1 MLVTLQRET
10 FEYFVRQQDPGNG
23 LVADS
28 NEPGAPASIAAIG
41 LALSA
46 YVVAVE
52 RGILPRGA
60 AIPRTLSTL
69 RFFHASPE
77 GPEPDVTGYKGFYYH
92 FLDMK
97 TGRRKWRCELSTID
111 TALFIAGVLSAGLY
125 FDGASDDERE
135 IRALADA
142 LYRRIDWVWALRG
155 GASLSH
161 GWKPENGFLGCSWDR
176 GYSEAMI
183 LYVLALG
190 SPTFPIP
197 EWGYRAWTSTFEW
210 RTAYGLSYLY
220 AGPLFIHQLSHV
232 WLDFRG
238 IRDDKNREVDLD
250 YFENSRRATL
260 VHRQYAVDNPRGLAH
275 YSANGWGMTASD
287 GPGPAVRV
295 ISGVRREFYGYLARG
310 APFGPDDGTI
320 SPWAVVAS
328 LPFAP
333 EIVTDAIRHAVEK
346 LAREGKHGCGF
357 DASYN
362 RTFPARDG
370 SAKGWVSPWRFG
382 LNEGPI
388 VLMIENH
395 LSSPTGPARTLG
407 PASSASPSRRA
418 ERRCARARRRSRI
431 TTPRR
436 ACSSPRWRSTR
447 GRTS

>member
-1 MLVTLQRET
+1 M
-10 FEYFVRQQDPGNG
+10 
-23 LVADS
+23 
-28 NEPGAPASIAAIG
+28 
-41 LALSA
+41 
-46 YVVAVE
+46 AVE

-60 AIPRTLSTL
+60 AITRTLSTL
-69 RFFHASPE
+69 RFFHASPQ

-97 TGRRKWRCELSTID
+97 TGRRAWSSELSTID

-125 FDGASDDERE
+125 FDGLGDDERE

-161 GWKPENGFLGCSWDR
+161 GWKPESGFLGCSWDR

-197 EWGYRAWTSTFEW
+197 EDGYRAWTSTFER
-210 RTAYGLSYLY
+210 RTAYGCQYLY

-238 IRDDKNREVDLD
+238 IRDDENREVDLRLLREQPARD
-250 YFENSRRATL
+250 ARA
-260 VHRQYAVDNPRGLAH
+260 Q
-275 YSANGWGMTASD
+275 
-287 GPGPAVRV
+287 AVRHREPPRLRALLRERV
-295 ISGVRREFYGYLARG
+295 GADGEQRARPGRPGDLRRPARVLRLPGQGGALRARRRDNLALGRGGLPALRARDRVRRRFATRSSGSLAR
-310 APFGPDDGTI
+310 
-320 SPWAVVAS
+320 S
-328 LPFAP
+328 
-333 EIVTDAIRHAVEK
+333 
-346 LAREGKHGCGF
+346 KHGCGF

-370 SAKGWVSPWRFG
+370 SAKGWVSPWRLG

-395 LSSPTGPARTLG
+395 LSGLMWRLFRRSPYVVTGL
-407 PASSASPSRRA
+407 RRA
-418 ERRCARARRRSRI
+418 GFTGGWLAGDR
-431 TTPRR
+431 
-436 ACSSPRWRSTR
+436 SPRQTR
-447 GRTS
+447 P